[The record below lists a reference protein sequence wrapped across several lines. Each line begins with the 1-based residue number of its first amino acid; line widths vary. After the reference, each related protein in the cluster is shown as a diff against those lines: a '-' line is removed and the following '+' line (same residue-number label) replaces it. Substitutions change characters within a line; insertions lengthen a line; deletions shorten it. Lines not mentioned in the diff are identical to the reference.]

1 MGKYVTIMLDI
12 LRQIVSYKD
21 KIVAIPYNICIG
33 CIAGAVVILLVGI
46 FLDCKRYW

>member
-1 MGKYVTIMLDI
+1 MGKYVTMLLDI

-21 KIVAIPYNICIG
+21 KIVAVPYNICIS
-33 CIAGAVVILLVGI
+33 CIVCAAIVLIVGI